1 MTFKCCLCQK
11 IFSLRKQLLS
21 HERVKHRNN
30 KTIPHRHLLSQPSV
44 EQLISYQ
51 DAFIILIK
59 KRLGFN
65 RHSVGS
71 KRLSINVF
79 PEKIFVYLFQ
89 NEPLFRYNSALR
101 KYHCKFKGEAGELRL
116 KQILNY
122 EHWNCRQDPKTNTT
136 GYVLFANYEGIYE
149 VTFSWAQT
157 ELVENDRIFQC
168 GTVTC
173 KFTTD
178 SGEFVDE
185 NGIMSNQEYQS
196 EGRTL
201 THNKNSLI
209 TFNTNN
215 NQSNPSRYKPILPRS
230 PLQQLALNQL

>member
-1 MTFKCCLCQK
+1 MT
-11 IFSLRKQLLS
+11 LRTYKQLLS
-21 HERVKHRNN
+21 HERGKHRNN

-51 DAFIILIK
+51 NAFIILIK

-89 NEPLFRYNSALR
+89 NEPLFWYNSALR

-157 ELVENDRIFQC
+157 E
-168 GTVTC
+168 
-173 KFTTD
+173 
-178 SGEFVDE
+178 

-196 EGRTL
+196 EGRSL
-201 THNKNSLI
+201 THNKNSHI

-215 NQSNPSRYKPILPRS
+215 N
-230 PLQQLALNQL
+230 

>member
-1 MTFKCCLCQK
+1 MRLILSDMTFKCCLCQK

-59 KRLGFN
+59 KHLGFN
-65 RHSVGS
+65 RHS
-71 KRLSINVF
+71 
-79 PEKIFVYLFQ
+79 
-89 NEPLFRYNSALR
+89 
-101 KYHCKFKGEAGELRL
+101 
-116 KQILNY
+116 QILNY

-185 NGIMSNQEYQS
+185 NGIMSN
-196 EGRTL
+196 
-201 THNKNSLI
+201 
-209 TFNTNN
+209 
-215 NQSNPSRYKPILPRS
+215 
-230 PLQQLALNQL
+230 